1 MNSEQQS
8 TETAGVGSP
17 DDVAPVAMSL
27 SKRQATESDYA
38 PLTIEQIEALVE
50 EVIEANAV
58 WPDPLPSQVSAVMD
72 VVREAMAQAWDER
85 GLARAQYLGP
95 DGGHYNDE
103 CAGWEDCYCGT
114 FVNPYR
120 EVVLPPGE
128 AS

>member
-1 MNSEQQS
+1 MIHEDAHAAEN
-8 TETAGVGSP
+8 
-17 DDVAPVAMSL
+17 DC
-27 SKRQATESDYA
+27 A

-103 CAGWEDCYCGT
+103 CAGWEDCHCGT

-120 EVVLPPGE
+120 EVIIPPGE
-128 AS
+128 DS